1 MASEH
6 TVFYPKGQRGQSF
19 QSVFVQQVEQN
30 GKIIHNLFQN
40 APFTLFRKPT
50 LRSDNSVSATALVS

>member
-6 TVFYPKGQRGQSF
+6 AVFYPKGQRGQSF
-19 QSVFVQQVEQN
+19 QSVFVQQVEHN
-30 GKIIHNLFQN
+30 GKIIRNLFQN

-50 LRSDNSVSATALVS
+50 LRSNNSVSVQVL